1 MSGFYIKELTASLIH
16 SKLRTLFALLGIV
29 FGVSSV
35 VLIVSAIEG
44 SNLQANRVI
53 KKLGPDSVLII
64 SGSIGSGPQGRTKR
78 LSISDFEE
86 IKKLEG
92 IFALTYGVVKIGK
105 VSSGETSKFSAIFG
119 VGEDWLTSWNYRIE
133 IGRGF
138 SYKDFEELKK
148 VAVVGHDVSDFFFPG
163 ENPVGKTILVGKT
176 PFKIIGVYH
185 RKGKTPNGHNLDDR
199 VFTPYPVFD
208 RVVEKTFGRLSI
220 IRFRVVDI
228 SNYWKTVKEVRRI
241 LLGRHDEDE
250 FTIITPVVVRKF
262 LSMMSASFALFL
274 GVASTTALIVGGFVL
289 SSIFYI
295 NVYVRQWE
303 IGLRRAMGATKRSI
317 LLRILAESI
326 TVALLALVPG
336 GAIGFFAVKYVLPL
350 LNVPPVY
357 PVKAMVVSA
366 LFSLGVCLFA
376 GYFPAKRA
384 SSLNPVDALR
394 KA

>member
-92 IFALTYGVVKIGK
+92 IFALTYGVVKIGE

-208 RVVEKTFGRLSI
+208 RVVERTFGRLSI